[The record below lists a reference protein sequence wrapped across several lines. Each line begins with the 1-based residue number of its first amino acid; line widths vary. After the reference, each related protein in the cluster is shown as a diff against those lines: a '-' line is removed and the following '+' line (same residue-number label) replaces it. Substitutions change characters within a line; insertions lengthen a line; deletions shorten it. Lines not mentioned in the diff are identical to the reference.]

1 MDRAKL
7 KALQVS
13 AEMTLKGAM
22 QSLNETTEKI
32 LFVVN
37 PGKKLIGTVTDG
49 DIRRGLIKGLGFKG
63 RVEEVMSRHFM
74 ALDLAEAD
82 RHEKAAKM
90 MYEHKIEH
98 IPVLDAKGRIKEVVS
113 WTDFFK
119 ESLPGPRTTF
129 LDNPVI
135 IMAGGRGLRLDPF
148 TRILPKPLIP
158 IGEKSVLEIIME
170 KFHQSGFR
178 NFIFTLN
185 YKKEY
190 IKTFL
195 RENEFPYNIRWV
207 EEDGFKGTAGALSL
221 LKGTCTEPFIVSNC
235 DVILDADFADI
246 LDWHG
251 KSGNIMTIVG
261 CHREIKIPYGVLEM
275 EDERLKS
282 FIEKPNYD
290 VIINTGVYVLN
301 PEVVSLIGEGQ
312 SMDMNV
318 LIERASE
325 KGKVSVYPVGG
336 GWLDVGQWDEYRDS
350 IRKLREVS

>member
-1 MDRAKL
+1 MDKAKL
-7 KALQVS
+7 KALQVPS
-13 AEMTLKGAM
+13 EMTLKCAM
-22 QSLNETTEKI
+22 QSLNDTTEKI

-37 PGKKLIGTVTDG
+37 SAKKLIGTVTDG
-49 DIRRGLIKGLGFKG
+49 DIRRGLIKGLGFRG
-63 RVEEVMSRHFM
+63 RIEEVMSRHFM
-74 ALDLAEAD
+74 ALDCREAD
-82 RHEKAAKM
+82 RHEKAAKIM
-90 MYEHKIEH
+90 HEHKIEH

-113 WTDFFK
+113 WTDFF
-119 ESLPGPRTTF
+119 EGALPLPRVASIE
-129 LDNPVI
+129 NPVI

-170 KFHQSGFR
+170 KFHRSGFK

-221 LKGTCTEPFIVSNC
+221 LKEDCTKPFIVSNC
-235 DVILDADFADI
+235 DVILDADYADI

-251 KSGNIMTIVG
+251 KSGNIMTLVG

-275 EDERLKS
+275 ENEKLKS
-282 FIEKPNYD
+282 FVEKPNYD

-301 PEVVSLIGEGQ
+301 PEVVSLIDEGK

-318 LIERASE
+318 LIERASVA
-325 KGKVSVYPVGG
+325 GKVSVYPVGG

-350 IRKLREVS
+350 IKKMREI